1 MADLIDTL
9 MEEHLHI
16 LMVLC
21 AVERA
26 RGDRPGE
33 PPPRVDVLEAA
44 AEFLRDHVDGAHHPK
59 EEDGLFAAME
69 AAGLPP
75 SASPVGCM
83 LKQHVRGRELVESM
97 SRALDG
103 PHRHQPEHA
112 EALRLAAGEYV
123 RVLAPH
129 IQMEDFVLYPL
140 ARRVLGQPALDE
152 LTRRLVE
159 PAAVAAFAAA
169 ARRID
174 ELTRRAP

>member
-1 MADLIDTL
+1 MPDLIDTL

-16 LMVLC
+16 LMVLTV
-21 AVERA
+21 VERT
-26 RGDRPGE
+26 RGAGPAE
-33 PPPRVDVLEAA
+33 PPPRLDVLEAA
-44 AEFLRDHVDGAHHPK
+44 VEFLREQVDGAHHSK

-83 LKQHVRGRELVESM
+83 MKQHVRGRELVASM
-97 SRALDG
+97 ARALDG
-103 PHRHQPEHA
+103 ARRAEVDHA

-129 IQMEDFVLYPL
+129 IEMEDHVVYPL
-140 ARRVLGQPALDE
+140 ARRVLGQPIVDRLGE
-152 LTRRLVE
+152 RLVD
-159 PAAVAAFAAA
+159 PAEVAAFITA

-174 ELTRRAP
+174 ELARRAP